1 MEINFVLMFYISM
14 DMKIQSFGH
23 IPQKRDNKPKLKHKK
38 DFDPMAALASGAG
51 IALSLA
57 LIKKNKGIK
66 IGELK
71 DKGLSEKIGKIWKSF
86 DIDYDAKDLF
96 TMAISSVGA
105 GLLYGFA
112 KNEDKTPAG
121 NREKLKE
128 ATHALATFAIP
139 TALTTATLGLLNKT
153 KVANGALKQI
163 IPVIVGVGAG
173 MPIAH
178 EATNFL
184 NKKMDKNSPHRRMKI
199 QDYFIHIDDII
210 AVLILSRIPFAKK
223 IQAGRLLPIIY
234 GMLGYEVATK
244 KEHKPL
250 DLLK

>member
-1 MEINFVLMFYISM
+1 MEIIFVLMFYISM

-23 IPQKRDNKPKLKHKK
+23 FAPKKENKPKLKHKK

-66 IGELK
+66 IGELRGK
-71 DKGLSEKIGKIWKSF
+71 SLGEKIGKIWKSF

-96 TMAISSVGA
+96 TMATSAVGA

-112 KNEDKTPAG
+112 KNKDKSLEG
-121 NREKLKE
+121 NKEKLKE
-128 ATHALATFAIP
+128 TLHAYATFGIP
-139 TALTTATLGLLNKT
+139 TILTTATLGLLGKT
-153 KVANGALKQI
+153 KIAKKPLGQI
-163 IPVIVGVGAG
+163 IPVVVGVGAG

-178 EATNFL
+178 EATNIL
-184 NKKMDKNSPHRRMKI
+184 NKKIDKNSIPRKMKPK
-199 QDYFIHIDDII
+199 DYFIHIDDII
-210 AVLILSRIPFAKK
+210 AVLILARIPFAKK
-223 IQAGRLLPIIY
+223 IQVGRLLPIIY
-234 GMLGYEVATK
+234 GMLGYEVASK

-250 DLLK
+250 DLLN